1 MLMEPMNEAVGKDE
15 SGFSLVDVLIAI
27 SVLMVGILALLSAMT
42 VAVVGT
48 TQSTQQAT
56 AKEYAVSTMESI
68 FSARDINNP
77 IITSFSVIA
86 NNTTTGGIFL
96 TGPQP
101 IYNSAGCDGVI
112 GTKDDSWGP
121 DCTQGTSDDLSPVP
135 GFTRQITI
143 TSVQTNVIQI
153 VVTITYQ
160 ANGHTFSESLTS
172 YMGNYN
178 TQTNI

>member
-1 MLMEPMNEAVGKDE
+1 MKPQIDESVDKGE

-42 VAVVGT
+42 VAIVGT
-48 TQSTQQAT
+48 TQSSQQAT
-56 AKEYAVSTMESI
+56 AKQFAVSTMESI

-86 NNTTTGGIFL
+86 NDTTTGGIFL
-96 TGPQP
+96 SGDQP

-112 GTKDDSWGP
+112 GTKDDSWGA
-121 DCTQGTSDDLSPVP
+121 DCAQGTTDDLTAVP
-135 GFTRQITI
+135 GFRRTIAITA
-143 TSVQTNVIQI
+143 VQTNVIQI

-160 ANGHTFSESLTS
+160 VNGHTYSEQLTS
-172 YMGNYN
+172 FMGNYN